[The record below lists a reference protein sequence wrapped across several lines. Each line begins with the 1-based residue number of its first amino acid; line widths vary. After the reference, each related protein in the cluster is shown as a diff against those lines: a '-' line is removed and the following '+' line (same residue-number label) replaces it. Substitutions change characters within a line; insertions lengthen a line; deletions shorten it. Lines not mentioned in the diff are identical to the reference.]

1 MNIIETP
8 IVGVYKIDHTFSND
22 ERGSFSNI
30 IRQIDPLYSQI
41 IGTQSI
47 KQVNLSYS
55 KKSGTV
61 RGIHLQTGE
70 ASETKII
77 TCLSG
82 KVYDVAVDLRKS
94 SITYGQYTSIILE
107 PDQRS
112 SFLIPQGVGHGFQ
125 SLQDNCEILYLHY
138 GNYNCKKE
146 SGINVLDPLLQI
158 PWPLPITQISSRDR
172 SLPFL

>member
-1 MNIIETP
+1 MNITETP
-8 IVGVYKIDHTFSND
+8 IVGVYKINQTFSND

-41 IGTQSI
+41 IGTQFI

-94 SITYGQYTSIILE
+94 SSTFGQYTL
-107 PDQRS
+107 
-112 SFLIPQGVGHGFQ
+112 
-125 SLQDNCEILYLHY
+125 
-138 GNYNCKKE
+138 
-146 SGINVLDPLLQI
+146 
-158 PWPLPITQISSRDR
+158 
-172 SLPFL
+172 